1 MTLVAAVA
9 AEASNQNYGKLI
21 VEDIGGEALAAVQTA
36 VLKDLH
42 RRCSATQQLTLLGI
56 ADYYQSPFD

>member
-1 MTLVAAVA
+1 MTLVAAA

-21 VEDIGGEALAAVQTA
+21 VGDIGGEALAAGQTA

-42 RRCSATQQLTLLGI
+42 RRCSAIQPLTLLGI
-56 ADYYQSPFD
+56 ADYYQSPFE